1 MSLYYV
7 KLYVISL
14 FAFLVVDAVW
24 LRLMYP
30 TFYRPRIG
38 FLMAPDL
45 KLTAALVF
53 YLLFVAGLLVFVI
66 VPGLSAGAPGAT
78 FARAALY
85 GLVTYGTYD
94 LTSLA
99 TFADWPLS
107 VTVVDMLW
115 GATVS
120 VLVSLAGLRFG
131 KRIGRPGT

>member
-1 MSLYYV
+1 MSLYHV
-7 KLYVISL
+7 KLYVVSL
-14 FAFLVVDAVW
+14 IAFLGIDAVW

-30 TFYRPRIG
+30 TFYRSRIG

-66 VPGLSAGAPGAT
+66 VPGLAEGSSGT
-78 FARAALY
+78 TLARAALF
-85 GLVTYGTYD
+85 GLVAYGTHD
-94 LTSLA
+94 LTS
-99 TFADWPLS
+99 FAAFKGWPLS

-115 GATVS
+115 GASVS
-120 VLVSLAGLRFG
+120 VLVSLVGLRFG

>member
-1 MSLYYV
+1 MSLYHV
-7 KLYVISL
+7 KLYVVSL
-14 FAFLVVDAVW
+14 IAFLGIDAVW

-30 TFYRPRIG
+30 TFYRSRIG

-66 VPGLSAGAPGAT
+66 VPGLAEGSSGT
-78 FARAALY
+78 TLARAALF
-85 GLVTYGTYD
+85 GLVAYGTHD

-99 TFADWPLS
+99 AFKGWPLS

-115 GATVS
+115 GASVS
-120 VLVSLAGLRFG
+120 VLVSLVGLRFG

>member
-7 KLYVISL
+7 KLYVVSL

-30 TFYRPRIG
+30 TFYRSRIG
-38 FLMAPDL
+38 YLMAPDL

-53 YLLFVAGLLVFVI
+53 YLLFIAGLLVFVI
-66 VPGLSAGAPGAT
+66 VPGLTAGPMGAAL
-78 FARAALY
+78 ARAALY

-99 TFADWPLS
+99 TFRDWPLS

-120 VLVSLAGLRFG
+120 MLVSLVGLRFG
-131 KRIGRPGT
+131 KRIGRPGA